1 MAIHL
6 CKYRH
11 GNTSPVEGVDFFYD
25 QRRSR
30 TPRIPVFYGNV
41 VVKVATVKQQQPQ
54 GAYRC
59 MHCGGSRQ
67 FIFNGVTSHL
77 KDKYI
82 SILQYLSTLL
92 TAPFLRHKIISPVMD
107 RDMKKI

>member
-30 TPRIPVFYGNV
+30 TPRIPVIYGNV
-41 VVKVATVKQQQPQ
+41 VVKVAPVKQQQPQ

-77 KDKYI
+77 RDKYI
-82 SILQYLSTLL
+82 SILQYHFNVTDGSFSQ
-92 TAPFLRHKIISPVMD
+92 A
-107 RDMKKI
+107 